1 MISVKLNTL
10 WSDETEKTIKGVN
23 EATDDI
29 KKYILKLHNRAN
41 SLVLFSDVHEDIIE
55 VCSFWTGK
63 TYVGVQKD
71 KDIEAAFQ
79 NFFEALMSM
88 LLLIMNDTVKPLD
101 CEKRFANA
109 VLYRGTVYRYLGN
122 DTPSNRIIKP
132 QYNNIYVS
140 WSKKP
145 ENTYL
150 ESKLYGVKT
159 RLYCDIKEPYFGI
172 DLEQLGISKGN
183 EKEVVFPTLEEFI
196 TNIEYISEDN
206 DDEA

>member
-1 MISVKLNTL
+1 MIRVKLNEL
-10 WSDETEKTIKGVN
+10 RSYETDKAIKGIN
-23 EATDDI
+23 EATDNI
-29 KKYILKLHNRAN
+29 NNYIFKLQNRDN
-41 SLVLFSDVHEDIIE
+41 SSALFSDVYVDIIG
-55 VCSFWTGK
+55 VCSFWAGK
-63 TYVGVQKD
+63 TYVGVRKD

-88 LLLIMNDTVKPLD
+88 LLLIKNDTVKPLN

-140 WSKKP
+140 WSKEQ

-150 ESKLYGVKT
+150 ESKLYGVMT

-183 EKEVVFPTLEEFI
+183 EKEVVFPTLEECI

-206 DDEA
+206 DDKA